1 MDFDEF
7 AVAAEG
13 GAGVGGEGLFVRTFS
28 MGLST
33 SNDPRLS
40 LRRKLRAR
48 GADAS
53 AGVAR
58 VEIRNEAAALRD
70 AILSHHQT
78 IQKLQSELKEERSA
92 AASAA
97 QEAMSMIVRLQHEKA
112 KAILESQQ
120 FKRVTEE
127 KMTHDQQ
134 EISSLEDLL
143 FKREQ
148 AMLAL
153 SCEVQAYHHR
163 LLSYGFNI
171 DSDAAPPSE
180 PQTPDSAS
188 SGDTPREHLQKLEQR
203 IFQLEQTPSSRFGN
217 VMEKAVMVAHSPQGR
232 SRHLRNISCGSYRS
246 ILEFNKA
253 DEFQAS
259 IDGAPDYDNTNDRV
273 YTVDAVHRASND
285 YVSTPR
291 ELQNRR
297 FQMGGG
303 VEEVEI
309 SKLQMRLQVLEA
321 DSKSMR
327 HSLTS
332 ICMDKMQMVTL
343 KEIARHMCKE
353 GSAEKRIINKPSLK
367 GSSLAI
373 TEVCVR
379 DYIGHCLSAASRQ
392 ALSHK
397 ASEASHEN
405 TRLMTVV
412 IDIDVTH
419 VSNHTKAI
427 CKRNSLYELGFRS
440 S

>member
-373 TEVCVR
+373 TESVVSFFIFWR
-379 DYIGHCLSAASRQ
+379 KKSPQINRYAFGITLGTACLLLLGKPYRIRHRK
-392 ALSHK
+392 LL
-397 ASEASHEN
+397 
-405 TRLMTVV
+405 TRTQ
-412 IDIDVTH
+412 
-419 VSNHTKAI
+419 
-427 CKRNSLYELGFRS
+427 G
-440 S
+440 